1 MKRVVAFFDMFD
13 EIPDNAKYLYSKKM
27 EVPVAEKENVVLE
40 TEGAI
45 VSLPAKELV
54 AEPSTSLYIHY
65 YEVDGMD
72 FEDLIREAD
81 FVKKQAVD
89 KIKEFMQRYK
99 VHVK

>member
-27 EVPVAEKENVVLE
+27 EPPVLEKENLTLE
-40 TEGAI
+40 TEGGI
-45 VSLPAKELV
+45 VNLTAKNFDT
-54 AEPSTSLYIHY
+54 EPIATLFLHY

-72 FEDLIREAD
+72 FEDLISEAD
-81 FVKKQAVD
+81 FVKKQAID
-89 KIKEFMQRYK
+89 KIREFMQRYK